1 MMEQEQPEEWKLD
14 SSPPKTHTRWTYIP
28 GENKRKDRKKGKR
41 DDQDHKGMTQECVH
55 DVKRRTKREK
65 RIMADGHD
73 SEGEDETLTLR

>member
-1 MMEQEQPEEWKLD
+1 MTQEC
-14 SSPPKTHTRWTYIP
+14 
-28 GENKRKDRKKGKR
+28 
-41 DDQDHKGMTQECVH
+41 MTQECVH